1 MEHTSNELEAQED
14 KCDCPQ
20 KTPISFLDTSCRLE
34 EGKIHIDLFRK
45 ESARNQY
52 FLPSSIHPGTVTK
65 NIPFS
70 LSLRII
76 RTCTDIPDR
85 DNRLMELKSMLLERK
100 YPDRLIKSVID
111 RAKQIPRKVALKKSS
126 KKKSHRG
133 PIFATKYD
141 TRLPSIGSIQ
151 AKHWRSMVSQNQYL
165 KECFPA
171 PPFMAFKRQRNIR
184 ESIIRAKVSPPTD
197 KKTEKKYQR
206 SDQVWKRMCF
216 MPLHNRRKKY
226 QNG

>member
-1 MEHTSNELEAQED
+1 MDHTSNELEAQED

-20 KTPISFLDTSCRLE
+20 KTSISFLDTSCRLE

-52 FLPSSIHPGTVTK
+52 LLPSSIHPGTVTK

-100 YPDRLIKSVID
+100 YPDRLINSAIE
-111 RAKQIPRKVALKKSS
+111 RAKQIPQKVALKKSI
-126 KKKSHRG
+126 KKKSLRG

-141 TRLPSIGSIQ
+141 PRLPSIGSIQ

-171 PPFMAFKRQRNIR
+171 PPLTAFKRQRNIR
-184 ESIIRAKVSPPTD
+184 ESLIRAKLPPPPD
-197 KKTEKKYQR
+197 KRQKRDLKGSMEKN
-206 SDQVWKRMCF
+206 V
-216 MPLHNRRKKY
+216 LHALT
-226 QNG
+226 